1 MNKSGIVSDFRN
13 QLSAQYQ
20 RILSGLKEATEAA
33 TGDDT
38 KAESKY
44 DTRGLEASYLAA
56 GQAEQAD
63 ELAEARP
70 SRFSKHSSFLI
81 LTSTIP
87 LLQVPLSKRTA
98 AAKARGFYSP
108 PSGGGLTCETKDGI
122 VITAL
127 GPSAPLREK
136 LLGSVAGE
144 SIDGISVLEVN
155 VINSTK
161 DRQAHLLPSGSRDS
175 DRGACLSTIRRL

>member
-13 QLSAQYQ
+13 QLSAQYR

-38 KAESKY
+38 KAEGKY

-56 GQAEQAD
+56 GQAGQAD
-63 ELAEARP
+63 ELAEALALFEAFEFPDFDFEDPVAPGALVETDR
-70 SRFSKHSSFLI
+70 SGESSWFL
-81 LTSTIP
+81 LT
-87 LLQVPLSKRTA
+87 
-98 AAKARGFYSP
+98 

-136 LLGSVAGE
+136 MLGSVAGE
-144 SIDGISVLEVN
+144 SIDGISVLEVM
-155 VINSTK
+155 
-161 DRQAHLLPSGSRDS
+161 
-175 DRGACLSTIRRL
+175 